1 MASRE
6 TTTFNYKET
15 TITNYQA
22 VSDVIFPASWIAID
36 KGRCLS
42 LSAVHG
48 DAIKCLVNSS
58 ICIYNNGTQCN
69 KWLCNMEKSN
79 VTVRLEADK
88 IALLDQL
95 AKADDRDRSYLIKV
109 AIDQYLAYHQWR
121 IEEIKKAVAEADA
134 GDFASDEEM
143 ERLFAKWTQ

>member
-1 MASRE
+1 
-6 TTTFNYKET
+6 
-15 TITNYQA
+15 
-22 VSDVIFPASWIAID
+22 
-36 KGRCLS
+36 
-42 LSAVHG
+42 
-48 DAIKCLVNSS
+48 
-58 ICIYNNGTQCN
+58 
-69 KWLCNMEKSN
+69 MEKSD

-88 IALLDQL
+88 IAMLAQL

-109 AIDQYLAYHQWR
+109 AIDQYLAHHQWR